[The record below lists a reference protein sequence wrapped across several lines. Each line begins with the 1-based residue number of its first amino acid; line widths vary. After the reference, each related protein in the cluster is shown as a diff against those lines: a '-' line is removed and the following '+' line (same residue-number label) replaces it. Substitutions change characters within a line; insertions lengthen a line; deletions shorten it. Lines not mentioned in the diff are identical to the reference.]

1 MSNALT
7 TTNNENTSVAVS
19 GNPFL
24 DAANDMGAG
33 TSALYLKF
41 DGNTGDYSF
50 GKDQEELENGTRVAV
65 APSEF
70 KNGWICWN
78 DSKVLEEIMVRITEG
93 KPPAKHTLTDHGPY
107 EDAEK
112 DGWSQQS
119 SAQFRDIETGS
130 EYLYKT
136 SSAGGRIALANL
148 VQDYGK
154 AFQRHPGELAIVEL
168 SNTSFEAK
176 NRKTGKKLGKKYAPM
191 FKIVGWVKEDEL
203 LAKFDA
209 MAAEQNED
217 EDAEEEELAPPPVN
231 AKSRR
236 SKDF

>member
-1 MSNALT
+1 MSNALAT
-7 TTNNENTSVAVS
+7 TNENTAVAVS

-41 DGNTGDYSF
+41 DGNTGDYTF
-50 GKDQEELENGTRVAV
+50 GKDQEELEKGTRVAV

-70 KNGWICWN
+70 KNGWICWK
-78 DSKVLEEIMVRITEG
+78 DSEVQEEIMVRITDG

-107 EDAEK
+107 DDEK

-119 SAQFRDIETGS
+119 SAQFRDIETGA

-136 SSAGGRIALANL
+136 SSKGGRIALGNL

-168 SNTSFEAK
+168 SNTSFDAK
-176 NRKTGKKLGKKYAPM
+176 DPKNPKKKLGKKYAPV
-191 FKIVGWVKEDEL
+191 FKIVGWVSEAEL

-209 MAAEQNED
+209 MAADENDDDGDED
-217 EDAEEEELAPPPVN
+217 EAPPPVSTK
-231 AKSRR
+231 ATRG
-236 SKDF
+236 KDF